1 MTNLI
6 LGDSLEKLKELADNS
21 VDSIVTDPP
30 AGISFMGKKW
40 DSDKGGRDAWIA
52 WLASIMT
59 EANRVLKPGGH
70 ALVWAIPRT
79 SHWTAMALED
89 AGFEI
94 RNVVHHIF
102 GSGFPKSLDVS
113 KALDK
118 AVGAKREIGPVDK
131 QRAGRLINQLGDYT
145 TDVGWSAGNRKIT
158 IDPPATDAAKQWD
171 GWGTDLKPAVEHWVL
186 CRKPLSEKNVA
197 KNVLKHG
204 VGGINIDGC
213 RVPLQDGEEGYTI
226 NRFTEGAKPFGDA
239 VGCEFESHTE
249 TKGRFPANLIHD
261 GSEEV
266 VSQFPDTGKSA
277 GGNSK
282 VKGNNVYGTYGEVA
296 ESEPCGFGDS
306 GSAARF
312 FYCAKASKSEKNKGL
327 DAFPKKQKV
336 FNGQS
341 ATPSE
346 DMKDVE
352 KRFTTQ
358 PTANHHPTVKAQA
371 LMQYL
376 VRLITPK
383 GGIVLDPFMGSGS
396 TGIAALNEG
405 CGFIG
410 IEKELEYF
418 DIAKARIEH
427 ENEQLVTR

>member
-1 MTNLI
+1 MTQLI

-52 WLASIMT
+52 WLASIMK

-102 GSGFPKSLDVS
+102 GSGFPKSLDIG
-113 KALDK
+113 KAIDK
-118 AVGAKREIGPVDK
+118 MQGNERTPTGEHRHRNVKPFDDENNDWNSNNTK
-131 QRAGRLINQLGDYT
+131 GDFAYT
-145 TDVGWSAGNRKIT
+145 KGNT
-158 IDPPATDAAKQWD
+158 EWE

-239 VGCEFESHTE
+239 VGEEYESHTE

-261 GSEEV
+261 GSDEV
-266 VSQFPDTGKSA
+266 ESEFAQ
-277 GGNSK
+277 
-282 VKGNNVYGTYGEVA
+282 YGESASKKGKPRGTNKKGLFANSAFNKVGA
-296 ESEPCGFGDS
+296 EYNDIGTPS
-306 GSAARF
+306 RF
-312 FYCAKASKSEKNKGL
+312 FYCAKASKSEKNTGL
-327 DAFPKKQKV
+327 DDLPKKQKI

-341 ATPSE
+341 TEAST
-346 DMKDVE
+346 DMKGVE
-352 KRFTTQ
+352 KKFSTQ
-358 PTANHHPTVKAQA
+358 PSANHHPTVKAQA

-376 VRLITPK
+376 IRLITPK

-396 TGIAALNEG
+396 TGVAAIHEG
-405 CGFIG
+405 CNFIG
-410 IEKELEYF
+410 IEREEEYF
-418 DIAKARIEH
+418 SIAKARIEH
-427 ENEQLVTR
+427 TENTDKIK

>member
-1 MTNLI
+1 MNLI
-6 LGDSLEKLKELADNS
+6 HGDSLEKLKELADNS

-102 GSGFPKSLDVS
+102 GSGFPKSLDIG
-113 KALDK
+113 KAIDK
-118 AVGAKREIGPVDK
+118 AAGAEREVIGIK
-131 QRAGRLINQLGDYT
+131 KTKNQVNIKGGNFCVS
-145 TDVGWSAGNRKIT
+145 DVEPIMENLPIT
-158 IDPPATDAAKQWD
+158 APATDAAKQWD

-239 VGCEFESHTE
+239 VGEEYESHTE

-261 GSEEV
+261 GSDEV
-266 VSQFPDTGKSA
+266 VSEFP
-277 GGNSK
+277 N
-282 VKGNNVYGTYGEVA
+282 
-296 ESEPCGFGDS
+296 DS
-306 GSAARF
+306 ARF

-327 DAFPKKQKV
+327 DAFPKKQKI

-341 ATPSE
+341 DKPSE
-346 DMKDVE
+346 EMKDVE

-396 TGIAALNEG
+396 TGVAAISEG
-405 CGFIG
+405 CDFIG
-410 IEKELEYF
+410 IEREEEYF
-418 DIAKARIEH
+418 SIAKARIKH
-427 ENEQLVTR
+427 TENTDKIK